1 MKKFISVLLSA
12 AFAATMAVPA
22 FAADTFS
29 DVKGNYAWA
38 YEYVE
43 DMAEKGLIS
52 GYEDGTFR
60 PQNTVSRMEAFALF
74 ARMMGSNNDVNAD
87 IVEAAKEKYASVLSK
102 YSLSY
107 AEGDVAFMLY
117 RGVLSEKE
125 LDTYFA
131 GNKKSQAMPRYEAAI
146 LITKAMLAEKEA
158 TSEVLIDMDYSDAG
172 EIPKDAKQ
180 YVYYVSQKGIMSGMG
195 DGTFSPG
202 TSVLRGQIAVMLS
215 KTVSSSNYFFEA
227 AKVVSVDTAL
237 NNIMISDYNSAIG
250 YSEETKIYKD
260 GALTSDVAL
269 LSGQTVV
276 LTYNEDDSGVKVA
289 FIDIISSEVDE
300 TKAVIFKNFSS
311 ASGKLMI
318 SATDALTGTT
328 TAYECSANVIVTI
341 DGEVKDINKLAS
353 GEYVTLGIA
362 GGTVVEVTSM
372 QKSETIKDATLEQ
385 INPMGSITISHK
397 NSDYDGKTYVLSGDA
412 RVIKNGNIS
421 EFTAL
426 YRGDTLTIKL
436 EYGVVVNITA
446 TSVKKTVTGTLKAY
460 TISSNPTLTLR
471 VNGEDVVYDIPA
483 DVEIKINNETA
494 KLADF
499 EIGSEVTVTIESDAI
514 KSVKASSAAGTMS
527 GSMLSGV
534 VTNINQSAKVVIIT
548 STSGET
554 MYVTCKDS
562 TNILVVPTLNQYTLK
577 QIQVG
582 DSVVAYGSY
591 QNGIF
596 VCTGMTVTPSVK

>member
-1 MKKFISVLLSA
+1 MKKFVSILLST

-22 FAADTFS
+22 FAAGTFS

-74 ARMMGSNNDVNAD
+74 ARMMGSNNDVNSD
-87 IVEAAKEKYASVLSK
+87 VVEAAKKKYASVLKK

-107 AEGDVAFMLY
+107 AEGDVAFMLH

-131 GNKKSQAMPRYEAAI
+131 GSKKSQAMPRYEAAI
-146 LITKAMLAEKEA
+146 LITKAMLAEKDA

-195 DGTFSPG
+195 DGTFSPS

-215 KTVSSSNYFFEA
+215 KTASSSNYYFET
-227 AKVVSVDTAL
+227 AKIVSVDTGL

-260 GALTSDVAL
+260 GEPVTDVAL
-269 LSGQTVV
+269 CKGQTVAI
-276 LTYNEDDSGVKVA
+276 TYNEDHSGVKVA
-289 FIDIISSEVDE
+289 FIDIISAEVDE

-311 ASGKLMI
+311 SGGKLMI
-318 SATDALTGTT
+318 SATDAMTGTT

-341 DGEVKDINKLAS
+341 DGEVKDINKLTG
-353 GEYVTLGIA
+353 GEYVTLGLA

-397 NSDYDGKTYVLSGDA
+397 DSNYDGKTYVLSGDA
-412 RVIKNGNIS
+412 KVIKNGDIS

-436 EYGVVVNITA
+436 EYGVVANINA

-460 TISSNPTLTLR
+460 TISSSPTLTLR
-471 VNGEDVVYDIPA
+471 VNGADVVYDIPA
-483 DVEIKINNETA
+483 DVEIKINNEKA
-494 KLADF
+494 KLSDF

-514 KSVKASSAAGTMS
+514 KSVKASSSAGTMS

-534 VTNINQSAKVVIIT
+534 VTNVNQSAKVVIIT
-548 STSGET
+548 DANGET

-562 TNILVVPTLNQYTLK
+562 TNIYVVPSLNQYTLK
-577 QIQVG
+577 QIKIG

-596 VCTGMTVTPSVK
+596 VCTGMTVTPSVN